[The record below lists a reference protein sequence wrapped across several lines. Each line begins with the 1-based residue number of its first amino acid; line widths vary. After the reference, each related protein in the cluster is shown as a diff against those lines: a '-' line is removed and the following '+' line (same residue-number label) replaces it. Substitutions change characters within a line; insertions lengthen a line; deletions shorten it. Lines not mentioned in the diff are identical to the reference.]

1 MSVQKTIRKIVSEH
15 IEKKQVILEEKNLIK
30 KRFIFSLNGVNK
42 NRKRVVESILM
53 EEKRNLIRTGYD
65 RESVNESFLDIMK
78 TLYGSDTTKVITDIK
93 KRLGERIASQVKTK
107 QQEHEMILSAFESI
121 PEETIE
127 KAVKENRVDEL
138 SSLITNRAMEMFK
151 TQLGSEG
158 ISGIMLSSID
168 ENKFKTEVGKLIQP
182 VIQDITT
189 KMDEKLK
196 QVQDVVSGSG
206 LNPAA

>member
-1 MSVQKTIRKIVSEH
+1 MSVQKTIRKVVSEH
-15 IEKKQVILEEKNLIK
+15 IEKKQIILEEKNLIR
-30 KRFIFSLNGVNK
+30 KRLIFSLNGVNK
-42 NRKRVVESILM
+42 NRRRVVESVLL
-53 EEKRNLIRTGYD
+53 EEKRNLIRIGYN
-65 RESVNESFLDIMK
+65 RKFINESFIDIMK
-78 TLYGSDTTKVITDIK
+78 TLYGSDSTKILTDIK
-93 KRLGERIASQVKTK
+93 KRLGEKIANQVKSK
-107 QQEHEMILSAFESI
+107 QQEHEMVLSAFESI

-138 SSLITNRAMEMFK
+138 SSMITDRAMQMFK

-206 LNPAA
+206 LNPTA